1 MKCTN
6 CGADNPETSTF
17 CGNCG
22 AKLPLDWFSPSLG
35 KLTKKQDNKI
45 RIVTFLILVVFIAV
59 YVGFR
64 MANDEPVFSKE
75 SLPMAAVFA
84 ILLMVVLVLKIIFKR
99 K

>member
-35 KLTKKQDNKI
+35 KLTKKQDDK
-45 RIVTFLILVVFIAV
+45 
-59 YVGFR
+59 
-64 MANDEPVFSKE
+64 
-75 SLPMAAVFA
+75 
-84 ILLMVVLVLKIIFKR
+84 
-99 K
+99 

>member
-22 AKLPLDWFSPSLG
+22 AELPLDLFSPSLG
-35 KLTKKQDNKI
+35 KLTKKQDNMI
-45 RIVTFLILVVFIAV
+45 RIVTFLILVVFIAGH
-59 YVGFR
+59 VGFR
-64 MANDEPVFSKE
+64 MANGEPVFSKE
-75 SLPMAAVFA
+75 SLPMVAVIA
-84 ILLMVVLVLKIIFKR
+84 ILLIVVLVLKITFKR